1 MERLEE
7 LEAQIDE
14 ELQKL
19 ETTLDEYEQTLSAV
33 DGTLSESTL
42 EERDSLRRYSAA
54 GAD

>member
-1 MERLEE
+1 MERLDE
-7 LEAQIDE
+7 LEMQIDE

-42 EERDSLRRYSAA
+42 EDTDSPRRYSAT